1 MLALFPLALMAQAQ
15 VDPYLLPILTNREV
29 QVQDGWNS
37 LPGGRRSSLDEAVK
51 AAEEHQF
58 VLVGESHDNAEHHQV
73 QADVIRALVEAG
85 RDVSVGFEMFTRD
98 NQVNLAGW
106 SLGRWSQDEFI
117 ERSSWKTQWGFPYE
131 IYSPIFEV
139 VREHNLPMA
148 ALNLPRDWV
157 RQVGRNGPGVLTPEQ
172 KKWAPDIEIGNK
184 RHRTVFEAMIG
195 GGAHGMA
202 GTAMDNMYAA
212 QVAWDES
219 MAQSA
224 VDFMEG
230 RTHSKK
236 VMVILA
242 GSGHTMYGQAIN
254 YRLLKKGYDSMNI
267 TCISGGPRK
276 VSADI
281 ADFLYVS
288 E

>member
-1 MLALFPLALMAQAQ
+1 MLALFSLAVAAQPQ
-15 VDPYLLPILTNREV
+15 VDPYLLDILSSRKA
-29 QVQDGWNS
+29 QVQEGWNA
-37 LPGGRRSSLDEAVK
+37 LPSGRRSSLDEAIK
-51 AAEEHQF
+51 AAEGYQF

-73 QADVIRALVEAG
+73 QADVIEALVNAG

-98 NQVNLAGW
+98 NQMNLAGW
-106 SLGRWSQDEFI
+106 TLGRWSQDEFI

-139 VREHNLPMA
+139 VREHGLPMA

-157 RQVGRNGPGVLTPEQ
+157 RQVGRNGPDVLTPEQ

-184 RHRTVFEAMIG
+184 RHRAVFEAMIG
-195 GGAHGMA
+195 GGAHGMP

-224 VDFMEG
+224 VDFMSG

-254 YRLLKKGYDSMNI
+254 YRLKKKGHDSLNI
-267 TCISGGPRK
+267 TCISGGPRT
-276 VSADI
+276 VSADMG
-281 ADFLYVS
+281 DFLYVS